1 MLARWFRLVCG
12 LTVLLVGLA
21 FHLKNR
27 QPVTLD
33 FYVAQF
39 DLPLS
44 WAVVSS
50 VVVGALCGVL
60 AMLPGLLRARHTAR
74 RLTRQAQLATRSAEQ
89 SQAMV
94 PHEQ

>member
-1 MLARWFRLVCG
+1 MLGRWFRLLCG
-12 LTVLLVGLA
+12 LAVLLAGLA

-60 AMLPGLLRARHTAR
+60 AMLPGLVRARRTAR
-74 RLTRQAQLATRSAEQ
+74 RLTRQAQLATRAAAPPD
-89 SQAMV
+89 AMV
-94 PHEQ
+94 PHGE